1 MIELRPITPD
11 NHIEARKIAVR
22 PEQERFVAS
31 IDKSLADAYVWKD
44 AMLRIAFEDDQPVG
58 YVTVFPFDD
67 DGQRV
72 VNIVRLM
79 VDARFQGKGLGRE
92 LLARTVDWIGTFAP
106 SVDLVRISTLPD
118 NEVALGLYKN
128 TGFTERGI
136 EDGEVALY
144 RPLDRPLH
152 RRRVSQ
158 AR

>member
-1 MIELRPITPD
+1 MIDLRPITPD
-11 NHIEARKIAVR
+11 NHIEARRIAVR
-22 PEQERFVAS
+22 PEQERLVAS

-44 AMLRIAFEDDQPVG
+44 ALVRIAFEGDRPVG

-79 VDARFQGKGLGRE
+79 IDARFQGKGLGRQ
-92 LLARTVDWIGTFAP
+92 LLERTVHWIGTFTP
-106 SVDLVRISTLPD
+106 NVDLVRISTLPD
-118 NEVALGLYKN
+118 NQVALRLYKS

-144 RPLDRPLH
+144 RPL
-152 RRRVSQ
+152 
-158 AR
+158 